1 MIAFLNDVLPL
12 IKWLSL
18 SLLTR
23 MRVAFN
29 SAHEQ
34 VTSMSSADT
43 VSVSPAYRS
52 ERRIHPLPKRSLR
65 DRLTPEAAESIEYP
79 PAPSI
84 STSLFPS
91 LYSIRDDE
99 PDQSSTTP
107 RERDAEATPRQ
118 SRRNGSVTERGGH
131 TTASRQ
137 GIPDRGNGQ
146 LDDGVSD
153 SSNLKGHQSPRTE
166 QEERSANSQATL
178 SAASAVD
185 GYDSFEN
192 TNNKKKRKIP
202 TAGDAA
208 LGGVHVGIDAGFG
221 TTSIQTSEGHGEAT
235 SSTSASQYGSG
246 GYMSGLQNV
255 PGPGRGRYGKP
266 RNGRSPLRPLSDSNT
281 NWLGRGGKMRAVPWI
296 SNSGKSGN
304 IYNGHLLHDL
314 SPAVVTTEML
324 TISSF
329 TAENQGIISSAIAN
343 AEKLNPPQSGSEST
357 SLLHNSLSSKRP
369 ASAQFTF
376 TAPGPNAVS
385 WPGSDRRVNMPTPS
399 SARQGQENWQRAAT
413 GTQPGNGHNLPS
425 ATGAAGKEAQ
435 GKSGVA
441 GQGQGPVPKTTRRS
455 AAKEYAAAA
464 RQRRRE
470 TQLRNKRHPPKP
482 EDIWICHFC
491 EYEAIFGHPPEALV
505 RQYEIKARKQRQL
518 EQQRKAQWE
527 RLKKGKHK
535 GKKNSK
541 LPTKGHDVVQDAH
554 QYSGSHNAPMNCNFS
569 QGTQSEEYFDDDDE
583 DYEEDDYDPDE
594 DLPPESGIEAERHE
608 RVPDHVPRV
617 STVPDEGGT

>member
-1 MIAFLNDVLPL
+1 
-12 IKWLSL
+12 
-18 SLLTR
+18 
-23 MRVAFN
+23 
-29 SAHEQ
+29 
-34 VTSMSSADT
+34 MSSADT

-65 DRLTPEAAESIEYP
+65 DRLTPEAAESIQYP

-99 PDQSSTTP
+99 PDQSSTPP
-107 RERDAEATPRQ
+107 RERVAEIAPRQ
-118 SRRNGSVTERGGH
+118 SRRDGSVAEGGGY

-137 GIPDRGNGQ
+137 GIPDRGHSL

-153 SSNLKGHQSPRTE
+153 SSNRKGHQSPRTE
-166 QEERSANSQATL
+166 QEERSANSQTTV
-178 SAASAVD
+178 SAASAID

-221 TTSIQTSEGHGEAT
+221 TTSIQSSEGQGETT
-235 SSTSASQYGSG
+235 SSSSAPQYGSG
-246 GYMSGLQNV
+246 GYMPGLQNV
-255 PGPGRGRYGKP
+255 PGPGRGRYGRP

-281 NWLGRGGKMRAVPWI
+281 NWLGRGGKLRSVPW
-296 SNSGKSGN
+296 
-304 IYNGHLLHDL
+304 
-314 SPAVVTTEML
+314 TF
-324 TISSF
+324 SS
-329 TAENQGIISSAIAN
+329 AENQGIISNAIAN
-343 AEKLNPPQSGSEST
+343 AEKLNPPAGSENT
-357 SLLHNSLSSKRP
+357 SLLQNSLSPKRP

-376 TAPGPNAVS
+376 TTPGPNALS
-385 WPGSDRRVNMPTPS
+385 WPGSDRRLNMPTPS
-399 SARQGQENWQRAAT
+399 SARQGQENWQRVA
-413 GTQPGNGHNLPS
+413 PGNQSGNAHALPS

-435 GKSGVA
+435 GKSGTG
-441 GQGQGPVPKTTRRS
+441 GQGQQGPAPKTTRRS

-491 EYEAIFGHPPEALV
+491 EYESIFGHPPEALV

-541 LPTKGHDVVQDAH
+541 LPTKGHDGVQDAH
-554 QYSGSHNAPMNCNFS
+554 QPSGGHGAPMNCDFS
-569 QGTQSEEYFDDDDE
+569 QGTQSEEYFDDD

-594 DLPPESGIEAERHE
+594 DLPPENGIEAERHE

-617 STVPDEGGT
+617 STVPDGGGT

>member
-1 MIAFLNDVLPL
+1 
-12 IKWLSL
+12 
-18 SLLTR
+18 
-23 MRVAFN
+23 
-29 SAHEQ
+29 
-34 VTSMSSADT
+34 MSSADT
-43 VSVSPAYRS
+43 VSVSSAYRG

-65 DRLTPEAAESIEYP
+65 DRLTPEAAESIQYP

-99 PDQSSTTP
+99 PDQSSTPP
-107 RERDAEATPRQ
+107 RERAAEVTPRQ
-118 SRRNGSVTERGGH
+118 SRRDGSVAEDGGY

-137 GIPDRGNGQ
+137 GIPDRGHS
-146 LDDGVSD
+146 LVDDGVSA
-153 SSNLKGHQSPRTE
+153 SSNRKGHQSPRTE
-166 QEERSANSQATL
+166 QEERSANSQATI

-221 TTSIQTSEGHGEAT
+221 TTSIQSADGHGEAT
-235 SSTSASQYGSG
+235 SSSSASQYGSG

-255 PGPGRGRYGKP
+255 AGPGRGRYGRP
-266 RNGRSPLRPLSDSNT
+266 RNGRSPLRPISDSNT
-281 NWLGRGGKMRAVPWI
+281 NWLGRGGKLRSVPWA
-296 SNSGKSGN
+296 SNSS
-304 IYNGHLLHDL
+304 
-314 SPAVVTTEML
+314 
-324 TISSF
+324 
-329 TAENQGIISSAIAN
+329 ENQGIISNAIAN
-343 AEKLNPPQSGSEST
+343 AEKLNPPQSGSENT
-357 SLLHNSLSSKRP
+357 SLLHNSLSPKRP

-376 TAPGPNAVS
+376 TAPGPNPIS
-385 WPGSDRRVNMPTPS
+385 WPGSDRRVTMPAPP
-399 SARQGQENWQRAAT
+399 SARQGQENWQRVAP
-413 GTQPGNGHNLPS
+413 GNQPGNPHALPS
-425 ATGAAGKEAQ
+425 AAGVAGKETQ
-435 GKSGVA
+435 GKAGVG
-441 GQGQGPVPKTTRRS
+441 GQGQQGPAPKTTRRS

-470 TQLRNKRHPPKP
+470 TQLRNKRNPPKP

-491 EYEAIFGHPPEALV
+491 EYESIFGHPPEALI

-535 GKKNSK
+535 GKKHSK
-541 LPTKGHDVVQDAH
+541 LPTKGHDGVQDAH
-554 QYSGSHNAPMNCNFS
+554 QPSGGHGAPMNCDYS
-569 QGTQSEEYFDDDDE
+569 QGTQSEEYFDDD

-594 DLPPESGIEAERHE
+594 DLPPENGLEADRHE

-617 STVPDEGGT
+617 STVPDGGGT